1 MIAKGQVEAAL
12 ERSLKEL
19 ADIKFALDEAAIVAI
34 TDQRGRITYVNSKF
48 CEISKYSREELL
60 GQDHRIINSGY
71 HSKEFFRDLWRTI
84 SRGRVWRGEIRNR
97 AKDGTIY
104 WVATTIVP
112 FLNAAGKPYQYVSI
126 RYDITERKLAE
137 ERIREQ
143 AALLDEAQDAIF
155 VCDLRRRITYWNRAA
170 QRIHGWTIQE
180 AIGKDLFA
188 LLFAEAARQA
198 EEAEKTTLARGAW
211 AGEFRLATRDGRII
225 DIESRWSLMRDERDQ
240 PSAILIT
247 NTDITEK
254 KRIEAQLLRAQRM
267 ESLGTLASGIAHDLN
282 NALAPILMALEMLR
296 LKLPDEASQHWLAIL
311 QQSAERGQQMV
322 KQLLSF
328 ARGVE
333 GRPIP
338 LQPRYIMKDFVK
350 IVRETFPK
358 SIAIESEISDE
369 LWMISADATQIH
381 QVLMNLAVNARD
393 AMPAGGT
400 LRISAENVVLDESYA
415 RMNLEAKP
423 GRFVRLTV
431 ADTGAGMTP
440 EVMERIFEPFYTTKE
455 PGKGTGLGLSTALAI
470 VKSHGGFIT
479 VQSEPRRGARFE
491 VYLPALEAA
500 LLTAEEAPRD
510 ELPHGDGELILV
522 VDDEEPIRTIAEQTL
537 ETFGY
542 RALTASDGAEAVA
555 LFAAHRNEIAAVI
568 LDLAMPLMDGRA
580 TARALRRLNARVKI
594 ILSSGLGETLI
605 EQAEAQAFLAKP
617 YTAQA
622 LLRTLATTL
631 EEVPSKGVGIR

>member
-1 MIAKGQVEAAL
+1 
-12 ERSLKEL
+12 
-19 ADIKFALDEAAIVAI
+19 
-34 TDQRGRITYVNSKF
+34 
-48 CEISKYSREELL
+48 
-60 GQDHRIINSGY
+60 
-71 HSKEFFRDLWRTI
+71 
-84 SRGRVWRGEIRNR
+84 
-97 AKDGTIY
+97 
-104 WVATTIVP
+104 
-112 FLNAAGKPYQYVSI
+112 
-126 RYDITERKLAE
+126 
-137 ERIREQ
+137 
-143 AALLDEAQDAIF
+143 
-155 VCDLRRRITYWNRAA
+155 
-170 QRIHGWTIQE
+170 
-180 AIGKDLFA
+180 
-188 LLFAEAARQA
+188 
-198 EEAEKTTLARGAW
+198 
-211 AGEFRLATRDGRII
+211 
-225 DIESRWSLMRDERDQ
+225 
-240 PSAILIT
+240 
-247 NTDITEK
+247 
-254 KRIEAQLLRAQRM
+254 
-267 ESLGTLASGIAHDLN
+267 
-282 NALAPILMALEMLR
+282 MLR

-500 LLTAEEAPRD
+500 LLTAEEAP
-510 ELPHGDGELILV
+510 
-522 VDDEEPIRTIAEQTL
+522 
-537 ETFGY
+537 
-542 RALTASDGAEAVA
+542 
-555 LFAAHRNEIAAVI
+555 
-568 LDLAMPLMDGRA
+568 
-580 TARALRRLNARVKI
+580 
-594 ILSSGLGETLI
+594 
-605 EQAEAQAFLAKP
+605 
-617 YTAQA
+617 
-622 LLRTLATTL
+622 
-631 EEVPSKGVGIR
+631 